1 MIISLVKPMID
12 NHMKI
17 LSSNKIVIVAML
29 LAYLLAGCSS
39 HKTLT
44 LMPTPVI
51 YQNSSIDPF
60 AHLASAQKSTKMQVF
75 YATNRAPKFSKNG
88 IGYGNTLDSI
98 IHLGKA
104 TIRMGA
110 PNSKWDDLHK
120 SSLSSVQTKPIPL
133 TLERTVELAVMPT
146 KIIRFNKSLT
156 PELQGFVDSI
166 NSELAE
172 AVDKEII
179 VCVHGTKVDFA
190 NSTILTAEIDYFAGR
205 DFVGLAFA
213 WPSHQNIL
221 FYLSAIDVRRA
232 LNSSAAL
239 QSLLVLLSEH
249 TAAEHI
255 NILAYS
261 AGGKVAS
268 KALYEMRQTFSD
280 LDSSELK
287 GKFRL
292 GSVVFAAADV
302 SVDVFLERIP
312 AISELANQVVVTVTD
327 DDNALKAAKLLMGG
341 AFRVG
346 SSKAEKIEEAFIV
359 SNNLSN
365 VEIIDVSMGQS
376 VRGFDIVGH
385 HYWYRHPWMSS
396 DIVFIMRTDLP
407 PSRRGLS
414 PAELE
419 GIWYLSADYPDKIRK
434 AAEVELKGQW

>member
-1 MIISLVKPMID
+1 MVMLV
-12 NHMKI
+12 
-17 LSSNKIVIVAML
+17 SF
-29 LAYLLAGCSS
+29 LLAGCAP

-44 LMPTPVI
+44 LMPTPVM

-60 AHLASAQKSTKMQVF
+60 AHLAVAQKSTKTNVF
-75 YATNRAPKFSKNG
+75 FATNRAPKFSKNR
-88 IGYGNTLDSI
+88 IDYSNTFDSI

-104 TIRMGA
+104 TIRMGGQ
-110 PNSKWDDLHK
+110 NSKWDDLYE
-120 SSLSSVQTKPIPL
+120 SSLAGVQTKPIPL
-133 TLERTVELAVMPT
+133 VLESTVELATMLT
-146 KIIRFNKSLT
+146 KSLRPNNSLT
-156 PELQGFVDSI
+156 PELQEFVDSI

-172 AVDKEII
+172 AVDKEIM
-179 VCVHGTKVDFA
+179 VYVHGTKVDFA

-221 FYLSAIDVRRA
+221 YYLLGIDVRRA

-239 QSLLVLLSEH
+239 QRLLVLLSEH
-249 TAAEHI
+249 TTAEHI

-268 KALYEMRQTFSD
+268 KALYEMRQTYSD

-292 GSVVFAAADV
+292 GSVILAAADV
-302 SVDVFLERIP
+302 SVGVFLERMP

-341 AFRVG
+341 EFRAG
-346 SSKAEKIEEAFIV
+346 SSDAEKIEEDFIV
-359 SNNLSN
+359 SHNLSN

-396 DIVFIMRTDLP
+396 DIIFLMRTNLS

-414 PAELE
+414 PSELE
-419 GIWYLSADYPDKIRK
+419 GIWYLSADYPEKIRK
-434 AAEVELKGQW
+434 AVAVELEGQW